1 MIRLQV
7 DEREIEARPGDS
19 LLIAMLRAGLHP
31 TGGGCLCLGGDCP
44 HCLVTA
50 DGVAYTRSCQTP
62 AAAGMVVKRDHR
74 GEEAPPLLPR
84 TEDAPPKPR
93 NARAVP
99 AAGDAGTEAAEGVE
113 TAPPPVRHVHCDTVV
128 VGQGAS
134 GRRAAADARAASQD
148 VVALD
153 ARAGQHVTGIYPGPL
168 VVALDDAGRMLHVH
182 PKREIVVATGTSE
195 IQPVVPGNDLEGL
208 VTARAAAELA
218 ASGIDLG
225 RVVSLGEARVAAGP
239 SEHRLPLG
247 EGGWE
252 LLRFEGGPRV
262 EAVVVR
268 RHGDD
273 GAPEE
278 RIECDTAV
286 LGLGR
291 QPRNALARMATDLPV
306 RVVGGAAAQPE
317 LPPCPREGTVCPCS
331 GVAVADLDGV
341 WERGFREME
350 LLKRATLAGTGAC
363 QGGVCLPYLRSFLL
377 ERSGRLQ
384 PAFTA
389 RPLNRQ
395 LTVRELAAGAHTA
408 LTARSPLHNE
418 HLRLGARMERAGGWW
433 RPWTYGLTA
442 NEARGFSAVGVP
454 RPGRERCP
462 PRWRPWTH
470 GMSDAER
477 QEYMRLDRRTDRTEE
492 REPGNPHPS
501 WLPRPSGDLPTVDP
515 GALPG
520 RRREDDTNG
529 DEYDAVRHTVSLGD
543 VGTLGKTAISGPDAE
558 KFLERIVPSRVAAL
572 APGRCRYVILLDERG
587 YVFDDG
593 ILCRDDGD
601 RFFLT
606 STSGGSDF
614 LELWLRDWAEAFGF
628 NVRVMNRTTS
638 LAAVNVT
645 GQWAARLLIRAGARE
660 LPDFGHHRD
669 VRIAGVACR
678 VLRVS
683 FTGELSYELHH
694 AAADAVELW
703 RRLLAVGGELGARPH
718 GLQTLLQVRLEKGH
732 IVIGQD
738 TDYDSTP
745 RRLGLEWAVDLDK
758 GDFIGRQAV
767 LRTNRRPLDR
777 RLVALAIS
785 GKRRVP
791 FRPGQPWRE
800 TRDYDT
806 LEGSTISDGDAYAG
820 YVTSSPTGDR
830 RGGNYWFMSRERL
843 KPALHDPGANVWS
856 GTGEASGPASH
867 ENAGVSVLAWVN
879 ANRDGKL
886 PREVTIKAGTR
897 RFASVFEGSP
907 DDGPEGFVHVTI
919 EGMAARRID
928 RPLVDPDGAWARA
941 EVDIASEPASSI
953 RSFQALEPRP
963 TDLHRELPGPP
974 RLRPLEATRVA
985 AAPAALDALAARP
998 PWPDDV
1004 LALRTAD
1011 DELLVAAAPDFEVAG
1026 DPHAIVE
1033 RETGFSW
1040 VRLDAAAAERFL
1052 DRECEWERPSA
1063 RPALAQGAVAGIPV
1077 KLRLESGR
1085 TLILVPAPFAAAFQ
1099 RRLDRALG
1107 SGGAGS
1113 VP

>member
-74 GEEAPPLLPR
+74 GDVAPSLLPR

-99 AAGDAGTEAAEGVE
+99 AAGAAGTEAAEGVE

-153 ARAGQHVTGIYPGPL
+153 AHAGQHVTGIYPGPL

-195 IQPVVPGNDLEGL
+195 IQPVVPGSDLEGL

-225 RVVSLGEARVAAGP
+225 RVVSLGEARVAAGA

-252 LLRFEGGPRV
+252 LVRFEGGPRV

-306 RVVGGAAAQPE
+306 RVVGSAAVDHE
-317 LPPCPREGTVCPCS
+317 LPACPNEGTVCPCS
-331 GVAVADLDGV
+331 GVTVADLDGV

-377 ERSGRLQ
+377 ERGGRLQ

-433 RPWTYGLTA
+433 RPWTYG
-442 NEARGFSAVGVP
+442 R
-454 RPGRERCP
+454 
-462 PRWRPWTH
+462 
-470 GMSDAER
+470 
-477 QEYMRLDRRTDRTEE
+477 
-492 REPGNPHPS
+492 
-501 WLPRPSGDLPTVDP
+501 
-515 GALPG
+515 
-520 RRREDDTNG
+520 NG

-543 VGTLGKTAISGPDAE
+543 VSTLGKTAISGPDAE
-558 KFLERIVPSRVAAL
+558 KFLEHIVPSRVDAL

-669 VRIAGVACR
+669 VRIAGVECR

-785 GKRRVP
+785 GERRVP
-791 FRPGQPWRE
+791 FRPGRPWRE

-820 YVTSSPTGDR
+820 YVTSAPTGDR
-830 RGGNYWFMSRERL
+830 RGGNHWFMSRERL
-843 KPALHDPGANVWS
+843 KPALHDPGANARS
-856 GTGEASGPASH
+856 GTGEASGPTSH
-867 ENAGVSVLAWVN
+867 KNAGVSVLAWVN

-953 RSFQALEPRP
+953 RSFKALIPRP

-985 AAPAALDALAARP
+985 AAPAALDALDAQP
-998 PWPDDV
+998 PWPESV
-1004 LALRTAD
+1004 LAFRTAD
-1011 DELLVAAAPDFEVAG
+1011 DELLVAAPPDFEVAG
-1026 DPHAIVE
+1026 DPYAIVE

-1040 VRLDAAAAERFL
+1040 VWLDAAAAERFL
-1052 DRECEWERPSA
+1052 DRECEWERPSV

-1107 SGGAGS
+1107 SDAVGS